1 MKRPVIFCSLTLLL
15 LAVSCHPST
24 DFPSDYKGKRIEFGQ
39 GGGFSGA
46 VTQFVLLDDGRL
58 FQRPWRDSS
67 VVFVQQWKEN
77 LTSQLF
83 LTYKSLNLQDLSYN
97 EPGDLYYFI
106 DFHPDLKSHHRIVW
120 GKPGFH
126 PEENLIIY
134 YNLLFRSSKP
144 KS

>member
-1 MKRPVIFCSLTLLL
+1 VTLLL
-15 LAVSCHPST
+15 LAVSCHPSA
-24 DFPSDYKGKRIEFGQ
+24 DFPSKYKGKQIEFGQ

-58 FQRPWRDSS
+58 FQRPWKDSS
-67 VVFVQQWKEN
+67 VVFVQQWKRN

-83 LTYKSLNLQDLSYN
+83 LNYISLNLQDLSYN

-106 DFHPDLKSHHRIVW
+106 DYHPDALSHHRIVW

-126 PEENLIIY
+126 PDDNLITY

>member
-1 MKRPVIFCSLTLLL
+1 MKLSTILCPLILLL
-15 LAVSCHPST
+15 MVAGCHHST
-24 DFPSDYKGKRIEFGQ
+24 QFPSNFKGKQVEFGQ

-58 FQRPWRDSS
+58 FQRPWHDSTL
-67 VVFVQQWKEN
+67 VFIDRWKSN

-83 LTYKSLNLQDLSYN
+83 QNYETLNLQNLSYN

-106 DFHPDLKSHHRIVW
+106 DYRPDQKNHHRIVW

-126 PEENLIIY
+126 PDENLITY

>member
-1 MKRPVIFCSLTLLL
+1 MQNTYLCAFMLLILSAGCHSATDYPV
-15 LAVSCHPST
+15 H
-24 DFPSDYKGKRIEFGQ
+24 YKGQQLEFGQ

-58 FQRPWRDSS
+58 YQKPWRDSS
-67 VVFVQQWKEN
+67 IVFVDRWKSN

-83 LTYKSLNLQDLSYN
+83 KNYQTLNLGSLSYN

-106 DFHPDLKSHHRIVW
+106 DHHALDGNHHRIVW

-126 PEENLIIY
+126 PEENLILF